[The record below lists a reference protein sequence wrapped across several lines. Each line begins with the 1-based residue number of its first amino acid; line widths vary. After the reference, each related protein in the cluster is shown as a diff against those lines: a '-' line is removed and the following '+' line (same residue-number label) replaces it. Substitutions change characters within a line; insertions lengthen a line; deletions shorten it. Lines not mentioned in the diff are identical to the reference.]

1 MEPLPVVGPVVE
13 EQTTPDTPVIAH
25 VPAPVGIVAPFG
37 GLTVAVN
44 VKEEPSE
51 TVAKLGTTVIVGIP
65 RLTKVF
71 DDEATVA
78 TAE

>member
-1 MEPLPVVGPVVE
+1 MEPLPVVGPVVDE
-13 EQTTPDTPVIAH
+13 HVIPDTPAITQ

-51 TVAKLGTTVIVGIP
+51 TVVKLGTTVIVAIP

-71 DDEATVA
+71 DDEARVA